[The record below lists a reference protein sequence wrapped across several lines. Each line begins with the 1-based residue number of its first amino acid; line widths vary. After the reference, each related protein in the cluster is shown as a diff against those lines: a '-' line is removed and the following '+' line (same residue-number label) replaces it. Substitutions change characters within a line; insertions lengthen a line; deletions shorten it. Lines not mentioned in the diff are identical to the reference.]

1 MALTKIKTGS
11 VSDSITLTTP
21 DINGGTIDGT
31 VIGGTTPAVA
41 TFTTASDA
49 AGNVRSG
56 RKNLIINGG
65 VTISQRGDYTT
76 ASTMVSNDVW
86 VDRWKGAFSSIT
98 VNKQQTSVTIG
109 GVTKKALKSIAT
121 STNSAGYM
129 GNYQTVEL
137 SAFQAGSTY
146 TISAWV
152 RSNNSNARLRVN
164 GFGNIGSANS
174 PTAHSG
180 GGDWEKLTWTLSST
194 GINSYASLW
203 VIVYS
208 DAGNVQVTSGDY
220 IEVAD
225 YQLEVGSVATEFE
238 HRSYGEELALCQ
250 RYYEVLTDPKFRG
263 LEATSR
269 TAQRMGVA
277 FKTTK
282 RANPSVT
289 LVGTLQVFNGNDV
302 VTFGAS
308 NVVTTWVSIDTFEF
322 DTDINHLTNSVAGKA
337 CVAYTYASGSPSAFL
352 HVDAEL

>member
-21 DINGGTIDGT
+21 DINGGTIDAT
-31 VIGGTTPAVA
+31 LIGGTTPAAA

-76 ASTMVSNDVW
+76 ASTMVHNGVS
-86 VDRWKGAFSSIT
+86 VDRWKGAFANIT

-109 GVTKKALKSIAT
+109 GVAKKALKSIAT
-121 STNSAGYM
+121 STSSAGYM
-129 GNYQTVEL
+129 GNYQGVEL

-164 GFGNIGSANS
+164 AFGNIGSANA
-174 PTAHSG
+174 PTSHSG

-194 GINSYASLW
+194 GMSSTVSLW

-225 YQLEVGSVATEFE
+225 YQIEVGSVATEFE

-250 RYYEVLTDPKFRG
+250 RYYERSN
-263 LEATSR
+263 TSGTSGTHR
-269 TAQRMGVA
+269 IAINKGSTSSSYYFAIPYKV
-277 FKTTK
+277 TK
-282 RANPSVT
+282 RTMPTIAIDQIYDSELTISSHASASTDSHLGLKNATGGNTSVRA
-289 LVGTLQVFNGNDV
+289 L
-302 VTFGAS
+302 A
-308 NVVTTWVSIDTFEF
+308 EF
-322 DTDINHLTNSVAGKA
+322 HWTA
-337 CVAYTYASGSPSAFL
+337 
-352 HVDAEL
+352 DAEL